1 MRKNS
6 TPPKTKLTKLK
17 EVQTK
22 LKEVQTNNV
31 VRMPNVF
38 DPEQVNQRLYKQVS
52 VLLRQLEDDDPE
64 EGMITIRERIA
75 GLIAIGRIQQLF
87 ITMRK
92 ATGDVG
98 AGSTV
103 QKFAA
108 AFTAPNAIGGRTAD
122 PRTSGS
128 DYERSDWFED
138 AERANDDDD
147 GGDAAA

>member
-1 MRKNS
+1 
-6 TPPKTKLTKLK
+6 
-17 EVQTK
+17 
-22 LKEVQTNNV
+22 
-31 VRMPNVF
+31 MPNVF
-38 DPEQVNQRLYKQVS
+38 DPEQVNQRLYRQIS

-108 AFTAPNAIGGRTAD
+108 AFTTPDAIGGGAKDTGRYNPEPD
-122 PRTSGS
+122 N
-128 DYERSDWFED
+128 WFD
-138 AERANDDDD
+138 NAERANDDDD
-147 GGDAAA
+147 DGGDAA

>member
-1 MRKNS
+1 MVKK
-6 TPPKTKLTKLK
+6 PVKPTKLK
-17 EVQTK
+17 EVQTR
-22 LKEVQTNNV
+22 LKEVQSNNNV

-52 VLLRQLEDDDPE
+52 VLLRQLEDDDPD

-103 QKFAA
+103 KKFAA
-108 AFTAPNAIGGRTAD
+108 AFSSPDATGERNPD

-128 DYERSDWFED
+128 DYKRTDWFEA
-138 AERANDDDD
+138 AERANDDDYD
-147 GGDAAA
+147 SGNDAA

>member
-6 TPPKTKLTKLK
+6 TPPKTKATKLK

-22 LKEVQTNNV
+22 LKEIQTNNV

-38 DPEQVNQRLYKQVS
+38 DPEQVNQRLYKQIS
-52 VLLRQLEDDDPE
+52 VLLRQLEDDDPD
-64 EGMITIRERIA
+64 EGNITIRERIA

-108 AFTAPNAIGGRTAD
+108 AFTAPNAVGGGAKDTGR
-122 PRTSGS
+122 
-128 DYERSDWFED
+128 ERDNPEPDDWFD
-138 AERANDDDD
+138 NAERANDDDSD
-147 GGDAAA
+147 DAA